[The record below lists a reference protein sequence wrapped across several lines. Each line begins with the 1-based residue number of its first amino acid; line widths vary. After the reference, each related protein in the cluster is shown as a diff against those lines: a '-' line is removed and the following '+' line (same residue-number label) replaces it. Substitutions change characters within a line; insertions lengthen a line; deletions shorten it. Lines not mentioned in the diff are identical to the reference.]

1 MKGTEWM
8 ARHEIE
14 AALKKAAAERGY
26 YKAQAEELLGK
37 LEKAE
42 AQVKQLEA
50 ERRSDA
56 LWIRFNTFQR

>member
-1 MKGTEWM
+1 MGELLLY
-8 ARHEIE
+8 EE
-14 AALKKAAAERGY
+14 ALERAEKAEAERDY